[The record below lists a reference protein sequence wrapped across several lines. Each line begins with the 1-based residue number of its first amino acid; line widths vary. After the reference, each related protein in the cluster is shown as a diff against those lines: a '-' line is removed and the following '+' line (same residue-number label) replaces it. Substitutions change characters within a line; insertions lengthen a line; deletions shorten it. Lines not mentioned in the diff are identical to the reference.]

1 MLNLLALIEEYGYEI
16 RDNMYYV
23 KEKGKGK
30 RGMQVIES
38 MKEVKSMVS
47 LYEKDKILNITVL
60 KKNDTW
66 PAELNMEYDEAPPR
80 NDPTLY
86 AVDIDRKSTRLNS
99 SHITRS
105 RMPSSA

>member
-1 MLNLLALIEEYGYEI
+1 MLNLLALIEEHGYGI

-38 MKEVKSMVS
+38 MKEVKSMLS

-60 KKNDTW
+60 KKNDSW
-66 PAELNMEYDEAPPR
+66 PVELNMED
-80 NDPTLY
+80 
-86 AVDIDRKSTRLNS
+86 V
-99 SHITRS
+99 
-105 RMPSSA
+105 